1 MANNAMNAFGMVLDN
16 SSELEKE
23 VRSNIIRLLGINSK
37 DDHLTEYI
45 QECVSHF
52 NVNNMEHSY
61 IESIRKVID
70 EELSKIQQQK
80 KESGSVDYSLIS
92 QSLTNRLRQLQSQD
106 FSLDDDLKNLATQIP
121 NKFPLCGI
129 TQEQFL
135 THFNSKKEAV
145 MQMIKS
151 YNNSITDTL
160 IKLAPQLMEE
170 FKQLENQN
178 TNNVIDP
185 TPASPTKPSSPKTP
199 SSPTSAAIPLE
210 TSNQNK
216 GNNDIHIMATNANSL
231 SELLNVKATIE
242 KLKVSNPNNEQ
253 LDIELMNVINKI
265 VNLTAGERKNIDQ
278 PDGPTPLNS
287 SAEIG
292 NSNESMRQLIDS
304 GSYFSVLQGI
314 SNNNI
319 NKYRAFI
326 NDGFR
331 VIFSRWQVAAENAK
345 NNEQRRISFEQLK
358 EIYENFKDYLQSEQ
372 DTINMLETT
381 ISEMTNYFMAIQA
394 REQKKQQISTIPD
407 GIRYNSS
414 NSNLNRSARRM

>member
-1 MANNAMNAFGMVLDN
+1 MASNAMNAFGMVLDN

-23 VRSNIIRLLGINSK
+23 IRAKLIELLGINSK
-37 DDHLTEYI
+37 DEHLTEYI

-52 NVNNMEHSY
+52 NISNIEHNY
-61 IESIRKVID
+61 IENIRKVID

-80 KESGSVDYSLIS
+80 NENGIVDYSLIS
-92 QSLTNRLRQLQSQD
+92 QNLTNRLRQLQSQD
-106 FSLDDDLKNLATQIP
+106 INLDDDLKYLATQIP
-121 NKFPLCGI
+121 NRFPLCGI

-135 THFNSKKEAV
+135 SHFNSKKETIA
-145 MQMIKS
+145 QMIKS

-178 TNNVIDP
+178 SNKEIYSTPDNP
-185 TPASPTKPSSPKTP
+185 TRPSSPKTP
-199 SSPTSAAIPLE
+199 SSPTSASISSE
-210 TSNQNK
+210 VSNQNK
-216 GNNDIHIMATNANSL
+216 GNNDIHIMVANATSL
-231 SELLNVKATIE
+231 SELLNVKVTIE
-242 KLKVSNPNNEQ
+242 KLKSSNPDNQQ

-265 VNLTAGERKNIDQ
+265 VNLTAGERKDINL
-278 PDGPTPLNS
+278 PDGPAPLS
-287 SAEIG
+287 ASAEIG

-304 GSYFSVLQGI
+304 GNYFSVLQGI

-319 NKYRAFI
+319 NKYRTFI

-345 NNEQRRISFEQLK
+345 NNEQRRATFEQLK
-358 EIYENFKDYLQSEQ
+358 EIYNNFKDYLQSEQ
-372 DTINMLETT
+372 DTINMLEST
-381 ISEMTNYFMAIQA
+381 ISEMTNYFMAIQS
-394 REQKKQQISTIPD
+394 REQKKQQVSTIPD

-414 NSNLNRSARRM
+414 SSDLNHSARRM